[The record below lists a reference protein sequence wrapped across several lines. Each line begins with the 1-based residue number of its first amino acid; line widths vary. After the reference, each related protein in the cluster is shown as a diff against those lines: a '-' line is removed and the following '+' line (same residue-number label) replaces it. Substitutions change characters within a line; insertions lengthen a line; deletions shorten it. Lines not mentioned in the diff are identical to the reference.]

1 MIARE
6 ESRDERGLTIE
17 ERSVARSCPQ
27 PGRPA
32 AAPTRATVLLFLH
45 TFNEGV
51 RRWRWKA
58 EAKLSMPLSD
68 SRVQFECIAC

>member
-6 ESRDERGLTIE
+6 ESRDERGLTIS
-17 ERSVARSCPQ
+17 RSVALLAAARSPAA
-27 PGRPA
+27 PA

-51 RRWRWKA
+51 RRSAVEGWKRNCPCHC
-58 EAKLSMPLSD
+58 LT
-68 SRVQFECIAC
+68 RVYNSNV